1 MGFLVHK
8 MHQANPT
15 ITTIHLKGG
24 GFKPLRLIKLVSF
37 MRKLFPK
44 FDRSLAWANLSHQKV
59 RLAVAMG
66 GIAFANILIFMQL
79 GFVNLFAG
87 GALLLPQHL
96 DGDLFLMNPDATFI
110 GANNFDLTLLHQ
122 AAAFDGIV
130 SAEPLYINIGTWALN
145 RDKISYAT
153 RVLAYNPIV
162 PAFDLTEL
170 DRQRDRL
177 SSPSH
182 VLFDRLSRSEL
193 GPVPTQI
200 GEGKNVSAFF
210 NQKKIIV
217 AGLFSLGTSFFSGE
231 GNIVMSQLNYG
242 ELFGH
247 SALQQVAVG
256 IIHIKPGTNSIALQ
270 RGIKKYV
277 PGLDVLTKQ
286 ELKVKELNFQS
297 ENPAGTIFNFGAMMG
312 FIVGVAIVYQVL
324 YSDVSD
330 RLSEYATL
338 KAIGYSNR
346 SLLTVIFHQAGLL
359 AMLGFV
365 PGVIASVGM
374 YRVLTALTKLEL
386 VMDLSLA
393 VTVFG
398 LTLAMCSIS
407 AAIAANKL
415 RSADPADV
423 F

>member
-1 MGFLVHK
+1 

-15 ITTIHLKGG
+15 IITIHLKGG
-24 GFKPLRLIKLVSF
+24 RFKPLRLIELVSF

-110 GANNFDLTLLHQ
+110 GANNFELTLLYQ

-130 SAEPLYINIGTWALN
+130 SAEPLYINMGTWALDRN
-145 RDKISYAT
+145 KISYAT
-153 RVLAYNPIV
+153 RVFAYNPIV
-162 PAFDLTEL
+162 PVFNISEL
-170 DRQRDRL
+170 NRQHDRL
-177 SSPSH
+177 SSPNN

-193 GPVPTQI
+193 GPVSTQI
-200 GEGKNVSAFF
+200 DEGKKVSAFF
-210 NQKKIIV
+210 NGKKIMV
-217 AGLFSLGTSFFSGE
+217 AGLFSLGTSFFLGE
-231 GNIVMSQLNYG
+231 GNIVMNQINYG
-242 ELFGH
+242 ELFSH

-256 IIHIKPGTNSIALQ
+256 IIHVKPGTNLIALQ

-277 PGLDVLTKQ
+277 PGIDVLTKQ
-286 ELKVKELNFQS
+286 ELKAKELKFQS
-297 ENPAGTIFNFGAMMG
+297 ENPSGTIFNFGAMMG
-312 FIVGVAIVYQVL
+312 FVVGVAIVYQVL

-346 SLLTVIFHQAGLL
+346 SLLIVIFHQAGLL
-359 AMLGFV
+359 AILGFV
-365 PGVIASVGM
+365 PGFIASVGM
-374 YRVLTALTKLEL
+374 YRLLTALTKLEL
-386 VMDLSLA
+386 VMEIGLA
-393 VTVFG
+393 LTVFG